1 MKSIILKIFLMS
13 FFGVPVLAHDCR
25 QFFNS
30 GHRHHVQHVQAVQA
44 VQQFYYFVGAPVR
57 VEALVEKALRKDPR
71 WEEFQAYK
79 QNQAGPQKETGPQPE
94 VRSYL
99 KLNCGRCHSGPEPKA
114 GLILDGSA
122 PIESATVTKV
132 LSWVAGIEKPAGD
145 TMRGVVQRIKDED
158 KPKLMDE
165 LLRSTKK

>member
-1 MKSIILKIFLMS
+1 MRTIILLML
-13 FFGVPVLAHDCR
+13 FGTPVLAHDCR
-25 QFFNS
+25 QFFN
-30 GHRHHVQHVQAVQA
+30 GGRRHHVQHVQAVQA

-71 WEEFQAYK
+71 WKEFQAYK
-79 QNQAGPQKETGPQPE
+79 ANQGPQREEQGTTQPA

-114 GLILDGSA
+114 GLIIDGSA
-122 PIESATVTKV
+122 PIESETVTKV
-132 LSWVAGIEKPAGD
+132 LSWVAGIEKPDGD